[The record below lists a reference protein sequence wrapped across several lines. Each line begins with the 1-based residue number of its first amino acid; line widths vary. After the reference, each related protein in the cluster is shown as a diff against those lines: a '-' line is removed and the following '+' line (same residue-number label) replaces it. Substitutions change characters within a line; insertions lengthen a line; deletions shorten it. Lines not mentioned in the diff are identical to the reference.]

1 MKRCNRCVLPETFP
15 GISFD
20 EEGIC
25 NFCRSFKGMQRLEES
40 KEKYRKRF
48 EKLLEEK
55 RRQGGYD
62 CLMAYSGGKDSTY
75 TMVVLKEKYNLSTL
89 ALTID
94 NGFVSPASIDNIRKV
109 VEGLGVDH
117 IIYKPRFDIMQRIF
131 RKATDSEMYSKKTLE
146 RASTICT
153 SCMGIVKYIALRMAV
168 ESNIPFITYGWSPGQ
183 APIEASIFKNNPA
196 MIKSM
201 QKALMD
207 PMKEAAGMDDIENYF
222 LTDAHFDMKDQFPHN
237 ISPLAFLEYDE
248 DMIVEKIGELGW
260 EKPDDTD
267 PNSTNCLLNA
277 FANMIH
283 KDRFSFHPYAF
294 ELANLVRE
302 GYMDRDEA
310 VTRLETMENQDI
322 VDRVRTR
329 LGIDT

>member
-20 EEGIC
+20 EEGVC
-25 NFCRSFKGMQRLEES
+25 NFCRSFKGKEALEES
-40 KEKYRKRF
+40 KEKYKARF
-48 EKLLEEK
+48 EELLEK
-55 RRQGGYD
+55 GRRKGGYD

-75 TMVVLKEKYNLSTL
+75 TLVVLKEQYDLSIL

-94 NGFVSPASIDNIRKV
+94 NGFVSPASIDNIRNV
-109 VEGLGVDH
+109 VEGLEIDH
-117 IIYKPRFDIMQRIF
+117 ILYKPRFDLMKKIF
-131 RKATDSEMYSKKTLE
+131 RKAVDSDMYSRKTLE

-153 SCMGIVKYIALRMAV
+153 SCMGIVKFVALRMAV
-168 ESNIPFITYGWSPGQ
+168 ESKIPFITYGWSPGQ

-201 QKALMD
+201 QKVLLN
-207 PMKEAAGMDDIENYF
+207 PMKDAAGPEIENYF
-222 LTDAHFDMKDQFPHN
+222 LTDDHFSLTDQFPHN
-237 ISPLAFLEYDE
+237 ISPLAFLDYDE
-248 DMIVEKIGELGW
+248 DSIVKKIGELGW

-283 KDRFSFHPYAF
+283 KDKFAFHPYAF

-310 VTRLETMENQDI
+310 VERLETVENNKI
-322 VDRVRTR
+322 VQMVRNR
-329 LGIDT
+329 LEID